1 MNRSTIAIGPS
12 KPIYAAP
19 HNERGGGHV
28 RPAKQEYDMITF
40 ETAASLLVGIAAQTL
55 VIGLILVG

>member
-1 MNRSTIAIGPS
+1 MLHRTTMAVGGQARSA
-12 KPIYAAP
+12 
-19 HNERGGGHV
+19 E
-28 RPAKQEYDMITF
+28 QEYDMVTF

>member
-1 MNRSTIAIGPS
+1 M
-12 KPIYAAP
+12 AA
-19 HNERGGGHV
+19 GGHV
-28 RPAKQEYDMITF
+28 RTAEQEHDMVTF